1 MNYSAA
7 HVIAHTDPFFCAI
20 RHQHLESDPNDHM
33 KRKISRTPR
42 SIHSYQFVSTH
53 FLMSFCPRQQKI
65 RPIRWNRWI
74 LLRFSR
80 CYETSCLGWKFDE
93 FWSKRVLGPHGNLLR
108 PGAVCTMKLAA
119 CRRIQKDEPTRW
131 SNMLTYFEKEK
142 RSLKQDIVC
151 VCVSSYVFEWNC
163 LIIFNQIL
171 VYPQCICKYIFDT
184 THV

>member
-1 MNYSAA
+1 MFGIGGGFFIPNPNQLFCFNFLLRGRETTRGYWDDYRMIGMNYSAA

-119 CRRIQKDEPTRW
+119 CRRIQKDEPTR
-131 SNMLTYFEKEK
+131 
-142 RSLKQDIVC
+142 
-151 VCVSSYVFEWNC
+151 
-163 LIIFNQIL
+163 
-171 VYPQCICKYIFDT
+171 
-184 THV
+184 